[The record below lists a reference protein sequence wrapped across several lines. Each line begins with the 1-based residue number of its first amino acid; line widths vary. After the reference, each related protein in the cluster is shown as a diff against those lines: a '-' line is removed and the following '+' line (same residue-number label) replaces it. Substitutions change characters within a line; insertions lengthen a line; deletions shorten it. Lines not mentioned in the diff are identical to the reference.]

1 MAMRASRLLSI
12 LILLQLRGRL
22 TAEALAAEF
31 EVSVRTIYRDIDALS
46 AAGVPVYGD
55 RGPGGGFQLLDG
67 YRTRLTGLSAA
78 EAEALFLIG
87 LPAQA
92 AALGI
97 GAAAALAGHKLLA
110 ALPPEAGAT
119 AGRAGARF
127 HLDPVDWYR
136 DAAPAP
142 QLPTVARAVL
152 DQQVL
157 AMRYESWTRVGDWI
171 VEPLG
176 VVLKAGS
183 WYLVAGGH
191 GKIRTFRVAAIV
203 SAQPTGDKFERPR
216 DFDLARHW
224 AAGLQQFEAR
234 LRGAV
239 ATIEATAEGQKRI
252 AALGAFA
259 AAAVAAAEG
268 DVVRLP
274 FETIDQAALML
285 LGIGPEIRIIAPVE
299 LRTALH
305 ALARKVAGLSEPAP
319 DAYMAGDR
327 MLAESPESS

>member
-1 MAMRASRLLSI
+1 MRASRLLSI

-22 TAEALAAEF
+22 TAEALAAEC
-31 EVSVRTIYRDIDALS
+31 EVSVRTVYRDIDALS

-97 GAAAALAGHKLLA
+97 GSAAALAGHKMLA

-119 AGRAGARF
+119 AGRVGARF

-142 QLPTVARAVL
+142 LLPTVARAVL

-157 AMRYESWTRVGDWI
+157 AMRYASWTRVGDWI

-203 SAQPTGDKFERPR
+203 AAAPTGDSFERPR

-224 AAGLQQFEAR
+224 TAGLQQFEAK
-234 LRGAV
+234 LRRAV
-239 ATIEATAEGQKRI
+239 ATIEATAEGQKRL

-259 AAAVAAAEG
+259 AAAVAASEG
-268 DVVRLP
+268 GIVRLP

-285 LGIGPEIRIIAPVE
+285 LGIGPELRVVDPVE

-305 ALARKVAGLSEPAP
+305 ALARKVAGLSEPAAG
-319 DAYMAGDR
+319 AYMAGDR
-327 MLAESPESS
+327 ILAESPESS